1 MRTLYEINW
10 HYKNDVF
17 THATVTP
24 ITVLREGIL
33 DDGSLYILKAKDS
46 KGRTFQGSPRDYFE
60 TEAEAWAEVERD
72 LRCSISGNE
81 DEIARLQRENEAML
95 RFLMSGYPVGGES

>member
-10 HYKNDVF
+10 HYENDVF

-60 TEAEAWAEVERD
+60 TEAEAWTEVERD
-72 LRCSISGNE
+72 LRGSITANE
-81 DEIARLQRENEAML
+81 DEITSLQRENEAML
-95 RFLMSGYPVGGES
+95 RFLMGGQPTSGES